1 MAVVVNKDG
10 SITVGIIKPVKV
22 KEAPTPAKDPAK
34 DPKKEDK

>member
-22 KEAPTPAKDPAK
+22 KEPAKDPAK